1 MALKHVI
8 PSVTMD
14 KLYLIRMMINEHKT
28 CREWMD
34 EVFKNSAY
42 HDFGL
47 YKSPSGHE
55 RPARMW
61 GNQTIRRGKRV
72 EGYYERVL
80 MEIALDETVD
90 EGKLAYVDGMVIQP
104 ENPNNVPTYEV
115 RGWHRKYPWI
125 GMTYMQYPDPATGRK
140 IIDIDS
146 EELLNHDA
154 VLGEKFMNTKKF
166 IAEFFM
172 MNKLV
177 PRQKIPDFLQIVLET
192 ADVVKSNL
200 GLPQSTPAFYSGGG
214 IHLYAKYEQEKIDEW
229 TGRKTGMKAPLVC
242 GSNNYYR
249 WVRTPGS
256 YNMGKH
262 GQTSFPLF
270 GWDDI
275 NSAFAM
281 SNPTFFMLNSTKAIS
296 RTFNGFASGDK
307 RQSALQ
313 LKTLLRD
320 EYNRACIPS
329 SSRNRQYIEYDM
341 KINHNEEY
349 IEACAKVGDS
359 DLKDVLDPLYVYTI
373 MRKVQSQYA
382 LPYEQIADICGV
394 KI

>member
-1 MALKHVI
+1 MALRHII

-42 HDFGL
+42 HDFGI
-47 YKSPSGHE
+47 YKSPRGTE
-55 RPARMW
+55 KPARMW
-61 GNQTIRRGKRV
+61 GNQTIKRGKRV
-72 EGYYERVL
+72 DAFYERML
-80 MEIALDETVD
+80 SEIALDETD
-90 EGKLAYVDGMVIQP
+90 SSNIQYVDGMVIQP
-104 ENPNNVPTYEV
+104 ENPDNVPTYEV
-115 RGWHRKYPWI
+115 RGWHRKFPWV
-125 GMTYMQYPDPATGRK
+125 GMTYMQYPDPKTGKK

-154 VLGEKFMNTKKF
+154 KLGEKFMNTKKF

-177 PRQKIPDFLQIVLET
+177 PRAKIPDFLEIILEMS
-192 ADVVKSNL
+192 DVVKSNL
-200 GLPQSTPAFYSGGG
+200 GLPDSTPSFYTGGG
-214 IHLYAKYEQEKIDEW
+214 IHVYTKFDSDKIAEW
-229 TGRKTGMKAPLVC
+229 TGRATKEKPLIC
-242 GSNNYYR
+242 GSNSYYR
-249 WVRTPGS
+249 WVRAPGS
-256 YNMGKH
+256 YNMGRH

-275 NSAFAM
+275 GKAFAM
-281 SNPTFFMLNSTKAIS
+281 SNPTFFMLRSTSEIS

-307 RQSALQ
+307 RASS
-313 LKTLLRD
+313 LKLKVLLRD
-320 EYNRACIPS
+320 EYNRACVPS
-329 SSRNRQYIEYDM
+329 SSRIRQYIEYDM
-341 KINHNEEY
+341 KINHYDEY
-349 IEACAKVGDS
+349 IEASAKVGDS
-359 DLKDVLDPLYVYTI
+359 DMKDVLDPIYVYGL

-382 LPYEQIADICGV
+382 LPFEQIADICGV